1 MYLDYFIII
10 YYNFIIFVFFIWMI
24 WNIYIYT
31 YTYILVVNW
40 AYEETWS

>member
-10 YYNFIIFVFFIWMI
+10 YYNFILFSLFEWYE
-24 WNIYIYT
+24 IYIYT